1 MALNGL
7 TSGGSIPF
15 VDSWVIYWQ
24 NHFEEMASQ
33 ISSSINQEVSA
44 QFPELGNKVNDGF
57 E

>member
-1 MALNGL
+1 MALKGPIW
-7 TSGGSIPF
+7 GGNIPF
-15 VDSWVIYWQ
+15 VDSWVIYWE

-44 QFPELGNKVNDGF
+44 QYSELGNKVNDGF

>member
-1 MALNGL
+1 MAFNGP
-7 TSGGSIPF
+7 TSGGNVPF
-15 VDSWVIYWQ
+15 VDSWVIYWE

-44 QFPELGNKVNDGF
+44 QFSELGNKVNDGF

>member
-1 MALNGL
+1 MALKGPN
-7 TSGGSIPF
+7 SGGNIPF
-15 VDSWVIYWQ
+15 VDSRVIYWE

-44 QFPELGNKVNDGF
+44 QYSELGNKVNDGF